1 MPAISFKRKKEI
13 SLVVYVLHENTQNL
27 VISSCCFAKI
37 YNARAEQL
45 FCLLNFL
52 FGDVFV
58 DVAVVVLLSSLLF
71 SQLSRPRT
79 KT

>member
-27 VISSCCFAKI
+27 VISSCCFANI
-37 YNARAEQL
+37 YDARAGQL
-45 FCLLNFL
+45 FCLLNLL

-71 SQLSRPRT
+71 SLLSRPRT
-79 KT
+79 KM